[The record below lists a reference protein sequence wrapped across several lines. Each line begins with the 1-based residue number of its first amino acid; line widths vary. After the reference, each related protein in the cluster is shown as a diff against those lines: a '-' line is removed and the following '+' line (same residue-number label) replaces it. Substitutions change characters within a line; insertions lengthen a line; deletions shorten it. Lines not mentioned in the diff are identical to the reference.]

1 MNNPRSLAATILA
14 LALGSAVPLAAQQTS
29 SLEVRQAAESV
40 VQAHNKAMQAKDAAG
55 VAALY
60 SEDVIFL
67 TDDGPLL
74 GRAAVEKAAASL
86 LKVLTPDPAKLDQ
99 VVMIGDAVR
108 LRTGTWSGVIQS
120 SNGPLHVKGNWT
132 TTDVRDGNTW
142 KIRMETDNTTGPP
155 PP

>member
-1 MNNPRSLAATILA
+1 MNNPRFLVAFILA
-14 LALGSAVPLAAQQTS
+14 LALGSAIPVAAQQTS
-29 SLEVRQAAESV
+29 SPDARQAAESV
-40 VQAHNKAMQAKDAAG
+40 VLAHNKAMQAKDAAG

-60 SEDVIFL
+60 AEDVIFI
-67 TDDGPLL
+67 TPDGPLL
-74 GRAAVEKAAASL
+74 GRAAVEKAAAAL

-120 SNGPLHVKGNWT
+120 PNGPLHVKGNWT

-142 KIRMETDNTTGPP
+142 KIRMETDNTTMPP